1 MSTHISRVHPFISF
15 LIINLSISHFLLN
28 IKPCQQQLHVP
39 DGIDSDRGQESGPAQ
54 LVQTEVDVGAVCEQQ
69 RQAVRVLNGRRAEE
83 RGGAV

>member
-1 MSTHISRVHPFISF
+1 MQRSLTEQHHAVGLRAAI
-15 LIINLSISHFLLN
+15 
-28 IKPCQQQLHVP
+28 QQQLHVP
-39 DGIDSDRGQESGPAQ
+39 DGIDSDRCQESGPAQ